1 METLS
6 NSNELWFC
14 WDYLKNNI
22 SCISLDSTK
31 IQRLFG
37 TLPKQT
43 TISESRGIPFFRT
56 SNRKNSQPKSGL
68 ECVQCKLVFHL
79 KCQKNPNVNTFVFN
93 FWNKETLPLAEIDR
107 RDLIDLSFNSNYI
120 CSCLEN
126 NKLKNNSEDFMNK
139 IINLKELN
147 FGKNQSYSNKD
158 PNDHVIDPTNFSYY
172 LTHDFHKLH
181 KKNSNKTNN
190 TNFSVLH
197 TNICSLQGNFD
208 NFEQLLNNL
217 EYEIDIIALTE
228 TWHTEGNQNFIPGL
242 LTGYQNY
249 EGISG
254 STLKGGCGFYIKSN
268 ISFVVRQEL
277 TKKLSYSQSK
287 YESNWIEIMH
297 TSKENP
303 VVGVVYRHPKQ
314 KDTDFLQYLKQTFKT
329 LSKKKKKVILTGELN
344 INLLNFD
351 KNKEVNEFLGLLTS
365 N

>member
-6 NSNELWFC
+6 NSNEPWFC

-172 LTHDFHKLH
+172 ITHDFH
-181 KKNSNKTNN
+181 
-190 TNFSVLH
+190 
-197 TNICSLQGNFD
+197 
-208 NFEQLLNNL
+208 
-217 EYEIDIIALTE
+217 
-228 TWHTEGNQNFIPGL
+228 
-242 LTGYQNY
+242 
-249 EGISG
+249 
-254 STLKGGCGFYIKSN
+254 
-268 ISFVVRQEL
+268 
-277 TKKLSYSQSK
+277 
-287 YESNWIEIMH
+287 
-297 TSKENP
+297 
-303 VVGVVYRHPKQ
+303 
-314 KDTDFLQYLKQTFKT
+314 
-329 LSKKKKKVILTGELN
+329 
-344 INLLNFD
+344 
-351 KNKEVNEFLGLLTS
+351 
-365 N
+365 